1 MVAFLSTT
9 GCGSEDS
16 DPYLRV
22 TNYEGRLAADLLRDV
37 GPPSRSRSLAAT
49 GKRFTCDGPSDRP
62 ATRELSYD
70 IPSRGFWKWAYDT
83 LGVSPARTY
92 VVCVDDR
99 DRITSVWVVDIN

>member
-22 TNYEGRLAADLLRDV
+22 TNYEGRLAADLIREV
-37 GPPSRSRSLAAT
+37 GPPTRSRSLAA
-49 GKRFTCDGPSDRP
+49 GRDQFLCNGPLDRA

-70 IPSRGFWKWAYDT
+70 LPSHGVWKWVYDT
-83 LGVSPARTY
+83 FGVNPARTY
-92 VVCVDDR
+92 VVCVDDT
-99 DRITSVWVVDIN
+99 DRITGVAVIDY